1 MTSCPCCRVPE
12 TTRLNRAI
20 RALSAGR
27 TVWTAEALEELA
39 ALRRA
44 WLAAEHL
51 ERAGLAAAA

>member
-1 MTSCPCCRVPE
+1 MPPCPYCQTPE
-12 TTRLNRAI
+12 TARLNRAI

-51 ERAGLAAAA
+51 ERAGLATAA